1 VKAGRQGLRTALLV
15 AVAAVA
21 TVTGI
26 AVDATNALRRIEL
39 ATVDARFSIRNDN
52 TKPRTVAVVAI
63 DGPTLTRLDVRFPFR
78 RSLHARA
85 IRALTR
91 AGARVI
97 GYDVQFTEPTEPA
110 QDLALID
117 AVTAAH
123 RIVLGTTEVDDGGQT
138 HVLGGGDVLRESGAS
153 VGSANYIP
161 DSDGVIRRLR
171 RSIDGLDTFAVVAA
185 KLAGAK
191 VSADEIPADGLPI
204 DFKGRVVTVPF
215 WRLLEGRVPANLL
228 RGRVVV
234 IGATAPSL
242 QDVHATSAAAS
253 ERMPGAEIQANAIA
267 TLLAN
272 APLRNGSGFIDTLLV
287 VLGGALVPFAALRLI
302 GLRVLI
308 PAFVAGAGLLV
319 GSQIAFNADRI
330 VELTPALAAL
340 VLATGSTLAVDAS
353 TALRDRRRM
362 RSVSSRFVP
371 SQVVD
376 EVLERTGDDLRLG
389 GVRLEGTVL
398 FADLRGFTG
407 LAETIDAER
416 VIDVL
421 NRYLTEM
428 SDAILDHGGT
438 LVSYMGDGIM
448 AVFGAP
454 IEQTDHA
461 DRALAAA
468 REMLGPRRERF
479 NAWIRSEGLHDEGF
493 HMGVGLCSGPVMSGN
508 VGSER
513 RLEYTAVGD
522 TTNTAARLEGM
533 TKGTPH
539 QLFLADATRQALTRT
554 TDGLAEVGELP
565 VRGRQATLKV
575 WTAPETDVA
584 LKDAVPAAGAAAV
597 APALE
602 LLDDEAGPV

>member
-1 VKAGRQGLRTALLV
+1 VGRQRLRNLLLI
-15 AVAAVA
+15 AVAAFA
-21 TVTGI
+21 VTAGVV
-26 AVDATNALRRIEL
+26 VDATNALKRLEL
-39 ATVDARFSIRNDN
+39 ATVDARFSIRDDN
-52 TKPRTVAVVAI
+52 QRPRTVAVVAI
-63 DGPTLTRLDVRFPFR
+63 DGESLTRLNVRFPFR

-97 GYDVQFTEPTEPA
+97 AYDVQFTEPTEP
-110 QDLALID
+110 DEDFALID
-117 AVTAAH
+117 AVTAAD
-123 RIVLGTTEVDDGGQT
+123 RIELGTTEVDDRGQT

-153 VGSANYIP
+153 VGSANYLP
-161 DSDGVIRRLR
+161 DADGVIRRLR
-171 RSIDGLDTFAVVAA
+171 GSIDGLDTFAVVAA
-185 KLAGAK
+185 RLGGAE
-191 VSADEIPADGLPI
+191 VRRGEIPADGLPI

-215 WRLLEGRVPANLL
+215 WRLIEGRVPNRLL

-242 QDVHATSAAAS
+242 QDVHSTSAAAS

-267 TLLAN
+267 TLLAGG
-272 APLRNGSGFIDTLLV
+272 PLRDGSALLD
-287 VLGGALVPFAALRLI
+287 VLLILVGGALVPLAALRLI

-308 PAFVAGAGLLV
+308 PALVAGAGLLV
-319 GSQIAFNADRI
+319 GAQIAFDADRI

-340 VLATGSTLAVDAS
+340 VLSTGATLSVDAS

-362 RSVSSRFVP
+362 RSVFSRFVP

-416 VIDVL
+416 VIEVL

-454 IEQTDHA
+454 IEQRDHA
-461 DRALAAA
+461 DRALEAA
-468 REMLGPRRERF
+468 REMLGPRRARF
-479 NAWIRSEGLHDEGF
+479 NAWIRSEGLRDHDF
-493 HMGVGLCSGPVMSGN
+493 DMGVGLCSGPVMSGN

-533 TKGTPH
+533 TKGTRH

-554 TDGLAEVGELP
+554 TEGLAEVGELP
-565 VRGRQATLKV
+565 VRGRQATLTV
-575 WTAPETDVA
+575 WTAPEADVELA
-584 LKDAVPAAGAAAV
+584 GDAADGAMTP
-597 APALE
+597 PALE
-602 LLDDEAGPV
+602 LMDDEAGPV